1 MIVVR
6 GLSKRYGKFEA
17 IRGLEFHV
25 RHGEVFGFLGPNGA
39 GKSTT
44 MRIIAGLIQ
53 PTKGE
58 VVVDGHD
65 LQREPLAVKAITS
78 FIPDRPFL
86 YEKLTAFEMLELVG
100 GLHRLS
106 RAEVAERGEALL
118 RRFELAEWADALVE
132 SFSHGMKQRLVF
144 ATALLPRPRL
154 LIVDEPMVGLDP
166 RGARLVK
173 AVLRE
178 QCEAGASVFLSTH
191 TMEVAQEV
199 CDRIAILSRGRIAAL
214 GTMDELRAEADQP
227 GSSLEQIFLRLTEEA
242 QSQPDPRHGA
252 GTDDAPAP

>member
-1 MIVVR
+1 MIVVQGLHKTYGRFEAVR
-6 GLSKRYGKFEA
+6 GLTFR
-17 IRGLEFHV
+17 V

-53 PTKGE
+53 PTRGE
-58 VVVDGHD
+58 VLVDGHD
-65 LQREPLAVKAITS
+65 LSRDPIAVKAITS

-86 YEKLTAFEMLELVG
+86 YEKLTAFETLELVG
-100 GLHRLS
+100 GLHRLP
-106 RAEVAERGEALL
+106 RAEIAQRGVALL
-118 RRFELAEWADALVE
+118 TRFELGEWADALVE

-144 ATALLPRPRL
+144 AAALLPRPRL

-173 AVLRE
+173 EVLRE
-178 QCEAGASVFLSTH
+178 QCEAGSSVFLSTH
-191 TMEVAQEV
+191 TMDVAQEV

-242 QSQPDPRHGA
+242 TRERAPGQ
-252 GTDDAPAP
+252 DDAP

>member
-1 MIVVR
+1 VIVVE
-6 GLSKRYGKFEA
+6 GLHKRYGGFEA
-17 IRGLEFHV
+17 VCGLTFHV

-53 PTKGE
+53 PTSGT
-58 VVVDGHD
+58 VLVDGHD
-65 LQREPLAVKAITS
+65 LRRDPIAAKAVTS

-100 GLHRLS
+100 GLHSLP
-106 RAEVAERGEALL
+106 RAVVAERGEALL
-118 RRFELAEWADALVE
+118 RRFELAEWADSLVE
-132 SFSHGMKQRLVF
+132 TFSHGMKQRLVF
-144 ATALLPRPRL
+144 ATALLPDPRL
-154 LIVDEPMVGLDP
+154 LVVDEPMVGLDP

-178 QCEAGASVFLSTH
+178 RCEAGASVFMSTH
-191 TMEVAQEV
+191 TMDVAQEV
-199 CDRIAILSRGRIAAL
+199 CDRIAIVSRGRIAAL
-214 GTMDELRAEADQP
+214 GTMDELRAEAEEP

-242 QSQPDPRHGA
+242 QATADPRHGA
-252 GTDDAPAP
+252 ARGPTP

>member
-1 MIVVR
+1 AAPDAAVGQRARRGAAAGAAAAAARRARGRGAGDLRPAGPGRRRPDPEPPGGGRAMIVVR

-100 GLHRLS
+100 G
-106 RAEVAERGEALL
+106 
-118 RRFELAEWADALVE
+118 
-132 SFSHGMKQRLVF
+132 
-144 ATALLPRPRL
+144 
-154 LIVDEPMVGLDP
+154 
-166 RGARLVK
+166 
-173 AVLRE
+173 
-178 QCEAGASVFLSTH
+178 
-191 TMEVAQEV
+191 
-199 CDRIAILSRGRIAAL
+199 
-214 GTMDELRAEADQP
+214 
-227 GSSLEQIFLRLTEEA
+227 
-242 QSQPDPRHGA
+242 
-252 GTDDAPAP
+252 